1 MVEEGTEEGSRRG
14 PTPAARSRAPVAR
27 LAGQQR
33 PGSDG
38 GEQERDDGGGGQGS
52 SVLDPACAPARDRA
66 HGRGPFAEEDR
77 LLAARLPVRL
87 VHVMSLMRVVQRGTV
102 VAIKPT
108 PGPRT
113 AQSASPT
120 CVIKRVAALPGEAV
134 PVPGAGTGKV
144 PAGHVYV
151 LGDHRATS
159 WDSRHAG
166 PIPYERLTAVI
177 VRRGDASTAAD
188 PTGA

>member
-1 MVEEGTEEGSRRG
+1 MPMSLAG
-14 PTPAARSRAPVAR
+14 PAAVVLTVGV
-27 LAGQQR
+27 LALVLRRCCVLLDVSGGSMR
-33 PGSDG
+33 PAFADG
-38 GEQERDDGGGGQGS
+38 
-52 SVLDPACAPARDRA
+52 
-66 HGRGPFAEEDR
+66 DR

-87 VHVMSLMRVVQRGTV
+87 VHVMSLMRVVRRGTV
-102 VAIKPT
+102 VAIRLKPA

-113 AQSASPT
+113 ADSASPT
-120 CVIKRVAALPGEAV
+120 CMIKRVAALPGQA
-134 PVPGAGTGKV
+134 VPGAERV

-177 VRRGDASTAAD
+177 VCRVRRGDTSTAGL
-188 PTGA
+188 PTGT

>member
-1 MVEEGTEEGSRRG
+1 MSSAA
-14 PTPAARSRAPVAR
+14 PAALVLTVGVLVLVLRRSCV
-27 LAGQQR
+27 LFDVSGGSMR
-33 PGSDG
+33 PAFADG
-38 GEQERDDGGGGQGS
+38 
-52 SVLDPACAPARDRA
+52 
-66 HGRGPFAEEDR
+66 DR

-87 VHVMSLMRVVQRGTV
+87 VHLMSLMRVVRRGTV
-102 VAIKPT
+102 VAIRLKPA
-108 PGPRT
+108 PGLR
-113 AQSASPT
+113 SAPSPT
-120 CVIKRVAALPGEAV
+120 CMIKRVAALPGEAV

-177 VRRGDASTAAD
+177 VCRVRRGDASTAGL
-188 PTGA
+188 PTGT

>member
-1 MVEEGTEEGSRRG
+1 MPVMPMSWAGPSALVLTVGVLVLVLRRSCVLLEVSGGSMR
-14 PTPAARSRAPVAR
+14 PAFA
-27 LAGQQR
+27 
-33 PGSDG
+33 DG
-38 GEQERDDGGGGQGS
+38 
-52 SVLDPACAPARDRA
+52 
-66 HGRGPFAEEDR
+66 DR

-87 VHVMSLMRVVQRGTV
+87 VHLMSLMRVVRRGTV
-102 VAIKPT
+102 VAIRLKPA

-113 AQSASPT
+113 AQSAAPT
-120 CVIKRVAALPGEAV
+120 CMIKRVAALPGEAV
-134 PVPGAGTGKV
+134 PVPDGGTGKV

-177 VRRGDASTAAD
+177 VCRVRRGDASTAGL
-188 PTGA
+188 PTGT